1 MNIFTFDIIKL
12 FVIIL
17 KHTMNDDLDI
27 SWIDKQNKLHTI
39 DKTYYR
45 EPMEFISIH
54 SIYVNTDKNIEKIS
68 SDKIDV
74 YNNFISKEKIL
85 KIIQHSKSIHR
96 DKYKLFDIVL
106 YNIDLEPQHIQDFVQ
121 NDVDKNRFFKKFSIV
136 DDIKINPSIFIFHS
150 LNAIYFIFQEIELV
164 LNPIIKPIL
173 KIGSEVNVKKHT
185 KKVRI
190 HEPISKPKNKTK
202 YHR

>member
-1 MNIFTFDIIKL
+1 MD
-12 FVIIL
+12 
-17 KHTMNDDLDI
+17 DDLDI

-54 SIYVNTDKNIEKIS
+54 TIHVNTDKNIEKIS

-85 KIIQHSKSIHR
+85 KIIQSNKSIHGP
-96 DKYKLFDIVL
+96 KYKLIDIIL

-121 NDVDKNRFFKKFSIV
+121 NDIDEKRFFKKFSIV
-136 DDIKINPSIFIFHS
+136 DDVQINPSIFIFHS
-150 LNAIYFIFQEIELV
+150 LNAMYFIFQEIEIV

-173 KIGSEVNVKKHT
+173 KIGSEVDVKKHT

-190 HEPISKPKNKTK
+190 YEPISKPKNKTK